1 MKTTAKIPPTKVD
14 TEIGRKLTHN
24 NFQRC
29 VFHIILSASWNFMQ
43 NVCSYHIL
51 ETEERSLTGKE
62 KSVLHNS
69 LLMDIN
75 KCVLS
80 GNVLITEL

>member
-24 NFQRC
+24 KFQRS

-43 NVCSYHIL
+43 ILGSFRRL
-51 ETEERSLTGKE
+51 ETEKRSLTGTE
-62 KSVLHNS
+62 KSV
-69 LLMDIN
+69 
-75 KCVLS
+75 
-80 GNVLITEL
+80 